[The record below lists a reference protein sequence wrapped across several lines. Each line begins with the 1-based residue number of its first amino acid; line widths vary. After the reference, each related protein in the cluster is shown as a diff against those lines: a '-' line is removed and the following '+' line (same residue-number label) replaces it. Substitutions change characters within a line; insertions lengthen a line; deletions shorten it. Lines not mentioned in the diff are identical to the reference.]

1 MDQSQV
7 ESRMTS
13 PFETTANI
21 SYKDIKATARIVS
34 EEPRSCTVSF
44 TSPSSLNGMSFAFAK
59 DKLTVDYNG
68 ISFDLDPS
76 NLPGGAV
83 AKMVV
88 SAVNSATEPQG
99 VHVELKESSVEVSG
113 LIEAGEFLLKLDPK
127 SGNFLK
133 LSIPRQRIGDGVYQF
148 LSPVT

>member
-1 MDQSQV
+1 M
-7 ESRMTS
+7 
-13 PFETTANI
+13 
-21 SYKDIKATARIVS
+21 
-34 EEPRSCTVSF
+34 
-44 TSPSSLNGMSFAFAK
+44 
-59 DKLTVDYNG
+59 DYNG

-113 LIEAGEFLLKLDPK
+113 DVYTRQVVMSVGSSERMYPTIWLIGLYPF
-127 SGNFLK
+127 
-133 LSIPRQRIGDGVYQF
+133 
-148 LSPVT
+148 

>member
-21 SYKDIKATARIVS
+21 SYKGHQGHGSYRLW
-34 EEPRSCTVSF
+34 RSRAAGNSSPF

-68 ISFDLDPS
+68 ISFDLTPPTS
-76 NLPGGAV
+76 RVERV

-88 SAVNSATEPQG
+88 SAVNSATG
-99 VHVELKESSVEVSG
+99 TLRASM
-113 LIEAGEFLLKLDPK
+113 
-127 SGNFLK
+127 
-133 LSIPRQRIGDGVYQF
+133 
-148 LSPVT
+148 

>member
-76 NLPGGAV
+76 NLP
-83 AKMVV
+83 
-88 SAVNSATEPQG
+88 
-99 VHVELKESSVEVSG
+99 VERWQRWWCRQ
-113 LIEAGEFLLKLDPK
+113 
-127 SGNFLK
+127 
-133 LSIPRQRIGDGVYQF
+133 SIPLRNLRA
-148 LSPVT
+148 SM

>member
-1 MDQSQV
+1 
-7 ESRMTS
+7 
-13 PFETTANI
+13 
-21 SYKDIKATARIVS
+21 
-34 EEPRSCTVSF
+34 
-44 TSPSSLNGMSFAFAK
+44 MSFAFAK

-113 LIEAGEFLLKLDPK
+113 LIEAGEFLLKPGPEKRQLFEALP
-127 SGNFLK
+127 SPASELEMEFINFCPL
-133 LSIPRQRIGDGVYQF
+133 
-148 LSPVT
+148 